1 MDLTPI
7 IEHLESEGLG
17 TPGKTL
23 FAHFMPKDATNA
35 IMVRLPMRGVEVDP
49 NLPGYF
55 KTTLTAI
62 VRCTEFVAGATKAQE
77 MMRALTVYD
86 EAVGDIYVKQM
97 YPCTLPTP
105 YPLSDGNQYEIQV
118 NIELVFVGEAYGR

>member
-23 FAHFMPKDATNA
+23 FAHFMPHEATDA
-35 IMVRLPMRGVEVDP
+35 IMVRLPLRGVDVDP

-55 KTTLTAI
+55 KTRLTAI
-62 VRCTEFVAGATKAQE
+62 VRSTEFVAGAAKAQE

-86 EAVGDIYVKQM
+86 QQVGDIYVKRM
-97 YPCTLPTP
+97 YPCSLPTP
-105 YPLSDGNQYEIQV
+105 YPLSDGNLYEIQV
-118 NIELVFVGEAYGR
+118 NVDIVFVGEAYGR